1 MHGPY
6 RDALGTSH
14 AARNLYYNALLLE
27 HCMYS
32 LSRADVADVILSFC
46 IIRWMDGGDGG
57 VVETVELEV
66 VCR

>member
-1 MHGPY
+1 
-6 RDALGTSH
+6 
-14 AARNLYYNALLLE
+14 
-27 HCMYS
+27 MYS